1 MGCYNCD
8 NLDKDKKAAG
18 KVSGNLYYC
27 KKLKTYVNPTYDGCE
42 KFVKSS
48 RKPYE
53 NDDIYKDGKSYYNDK
68 TPLGIYIIVIIILLI
83 IGLIMGVFSL
93 K

>member
-27 KKLKTYVNPTYDGCE
+27 KKLKTFFCDIKQIPSFNCSGGSVNVRT
-42 KFVKSS
+42 KA
-48 RKPYE
+48 
-53 NDDIYKDGKSYYNDK
+53 
-68 TPLGIYIIVIIILLI
+68 
-83 IGLIMGVFSL
+83 
-93 K
+93 